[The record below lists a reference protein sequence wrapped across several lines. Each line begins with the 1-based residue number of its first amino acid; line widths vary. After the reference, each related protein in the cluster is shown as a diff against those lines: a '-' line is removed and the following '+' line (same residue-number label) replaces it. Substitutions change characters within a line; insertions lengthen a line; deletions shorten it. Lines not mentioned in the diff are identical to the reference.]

1 MNGNYLRSR
10 STGRL
15 AVFFTVASIAVL
27 VDQAT
32 KAAIRYLLPVGSP
45 ARVLIPGVMD
55 LWHIQNTGA
64 AFSLGQGASPLFFVL
79 LVLVVLI
86 ATLVLVAKERL
97 PLFLVAS
104 LACVAGGGIGNMV
117 DRLACGSVT
126 DFLALSFIDFP
137 VFNVADIFVTC
148 GVIATFV
155 GYLLWDARRE
165 KAETLT
171 DANR

>member
-45 ARVLIPGVMD
+45 ARVLIPGVID

-64 AFSLGQGASPLFFVL
+64 AFSLGQGASPLFVL
-79 LVLVVLI
+79 LALVVLI
-86 ATLVLVAKERL
+86 AALVLVAKERL

-137 VFNVADIFVTC
+137 VFNVADIFVT
-148 GVIATFV
+148 
-155 GYLLWDARRE
+155 YLLWDARRE

>member
-1 MNGNYLRSR
+1 MNGNCLRSR

-64 AFSLGQGASPLFFVL
+64 AFSLWQGASPLFVL
-79 LVLVVLI
+79 LALVVLM
-86 ATLVLVAKERL
+86 AALVLVAKERL
-97 PLFLVAS
+97 PLSLVAS